1 MDGHLCPSP
10 ESLMD
15 RKKRIAIYGGTF
27 DPVHLGHLEVAKKV
41 SELFEI
47 DELLFVPAQVA
58 PHKLDREVTPALH
71 RYAMLVLAT
80 QQHPQLCVSS
90 FELDA
95 PDRRYTVDT
104 LVHFKERFGA
114 SAELFFIMGAD
125 SWAEIS
131 TWRDWEV
138 LLKTVDQ
145 VVVTRPGYDISL
157 ERMSS
162 SLTKR
167 IVDLRGS
174 DTVSKIANPTD
185 EPSILITDAAMVDI
199 SATDIRRAVRL
210 GQLDRL
216 NELVPRPVADYIR
229 KYKLYRDKN
238 EA

>member
-1 MDGHLCPSP
+1 
-10 ESLMD
+10 MD

-27 DPVHLGHLEVAKKV
+27 DPVHLGHLEVARKV

-80 QQHPQLCVSS
+80 QYPQLCVSS

-104 LVHFKERFGA
+104 VAHFKKQFGA
-114 SAELFFIMGAD
+114 SAELFFLMGAD

-138 LLKTVDQ
+138 LLKTVDHI
-145 VVVTRPGYDISL
+145 VVTRPGYDLSL

-162 SLTKR
+162 SLTSR
-167 IVDLRGS
+167 IVDLRGLH
-174 DTVSKIANPTD
+174 TVSKTADQTVGPR
-185 EPSILITDAAMVDI
+185 ILITDAAMVDI
-199 SATDIRRAVRL
+199 SATDIRRAARM
-210 GQLDRL
+210 GQLDKL